1 MASDREKL
9 SQRILPVMTL
19 AQGQDVSPPIE
30 TAGQRFQLRGNAV
43 VTGALGGLG
52 TVICRAM
59 LQHGLQGLLML
70 DVRASEDDTSVKDLR
85 EEFPGA
91 RIEMLATDITDED
104 QVSRAMDHAA
114 EKLGSVDMLVCL
126 AGVVGVSHALEMTAS
141 QFRRIL
147 DVNATGTF
155 LCAQAAALKMVKQGK
170 GGRIVLTASISA
182 HRVNWPQPQVAYNA
196 SKAAVISIKS
206 CLAAEWARYG
216 ICVNSVSPGYMDT
229 LLNEGPGLEVGRRE
243 WCARNPLGRMGLP
256 AELATVVVML
266 LSQGA
271 SYVNG
276 ADIVVDGGGLVF

>member
-1 MASDREKL
+1 MTSDRDKL
-9 SQRILPVMTL
+9 AQRILPVMTL
-19 AQGQDVSPPIE
+19 AQGHDDIPPIE
-30 TAGQRFQLRGNAV
+30 TASHRFQIKGNAV

-52 TVICRAM
+52 TVLSRAM

-70 DVRASEDDTSVKDLR
+70 DVRMTEGERMVKELR
-85 EEFPGA
+85 DEFPSS
-91 RIEMLATDITDED
+91 RIEMLASDITDEQ
-104 QVSRAMDHAA
+104 QVAQAMDYASD
-114 EKLGSVDMLVCL
+114 KLGSVDMLVCL
-126 AGVVGVSHALEMTAS
+126 AGIVGVSHALDVTAS
-141 QFRRIL
+141 QFRRVL

-155 LCAQAAALKMVKQGK
+155 LCAQAAARKMVEQGK

-206 CLAAEWARYG
+206 CLAAELARYG
-216 ICVNSVSPGYMDT
+216 IRVNSVSPGYMDT
-229 LLNEGPGLEVGRRE
+229 LLNEGPGLDVGRRE

-266 LSQGA
+266 LSEGA